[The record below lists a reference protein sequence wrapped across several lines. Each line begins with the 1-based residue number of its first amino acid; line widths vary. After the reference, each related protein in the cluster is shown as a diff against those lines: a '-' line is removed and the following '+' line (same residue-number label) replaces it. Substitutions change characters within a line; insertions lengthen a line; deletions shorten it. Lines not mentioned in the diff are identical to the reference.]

1 MSSCLVTKLR
11 ACSCGTEIR
20 LAWKFEKAAPKTT
33 SVIVDPAGLVDTASD
48 GGPASGRWHGKSWW
62 PSQWALARW
71 ASALSLCNEC
81 NECNEFADGTR
92 YILVTLSSLVRAT
105 FTECN
110 ECNEFFSRFLLA
122 EEKRGEGRGC
132 RKFPAFYSLHSLHSR
147 NRPLTRGKTVT
158 KVVTSCNQSG
168 RNSLHSV
175 TRVGDFAHVS
185 GSSP

>member
-1 MSSCLVTKLR
+1 MSDAELR
-11 ACSCGTEIR
+11 ECAYRTEIR

-33 SVIVDPAGLVDTASD
+33 SVVVGTASLVDAASDCGTASLVD
-48 GGPASGRWHGKSWW
+48 AGVIVTQPVVVGTG
-62 PSQWALARW
+62 ALALTR
-71 ASALSLCNEC
+71 CNEC

-132 RKFPAFYSLHSLHSR
+132 RKFRAFYSLHSLHSR

-175 TRVGDFAHVS
+175 TRVGDIAHVS
-185 GSSP
+185 GDSP

>member
-1 MSSCLVTKLR
+1 MSDTKLR

-33 SVIVDPAGLVDTASD
+33 SVIVDPAGLVDTGVVVTQPVVVGTGA
-48 GGPASGRWHGKSWW
+48 PALTR
-62 PSQWALARW
+62 
-71 ASALSLCNEC
+71 CNEC

-122 EEKRGEGRGC
+122 EEKSRRGRGGRGR
-132 RKFPAFYSLHSLHSR
+132 RKFRAFYSLHSLHSR

-175 TRVGDFAHVS
+175 TRVGDIAHVS

>member
-1 MSSCLVTKLR
+1 MQSFEHVHAVRKSDWRGSSRKQLR
-11 ACSCGTEIR
+11 R
-20 LAWKFEKAAPKTT
+20 LLLSSSTQQVLLTQP
-33 SVIVDPAGLVDTASD
+33 VIVAQPVLLTQPVIVAQPVLLTQPVGVGT
-48 GGPASGRWHGKSWW
+48 G
-62 PSQWALARW
+62 AL
-71 ASALSLCNEC
+71 ALSLCNEC

-110 ECNEFFSRFLLA
+110 ECNEFVSRFLLA
-122 EEKRGEGRGC
+122 EEKRGEGRGR
-132 RKFPAFYSLHSLHSR
+132 RKFRAFYSLHSLHSR

>member
-1 MSSCLVTKLR
+1 MNGAENAQDLSEFMSDAKLR

-33 SVIVDPAGLVDTASD
+33 SVIVDPAGLVDTGVVVTQPVVVGTGA
-48 GGPASGRWHGKSWW
+48 PALTR
-62 PSQWALARW
+62 
-71 ASALSLCNEC
+71 C

-110 ECNEFFSRFLLA
+110 ECNEFFSRFFLA
-122 EEKRGEGRGC
+122 EEKREGGRGR
-132 RKFPAFYSLHSLHSR
+132 RKFRAFYSLHSLHSR

-175 TRVGDFAHVS
+175 TRVGDIAHVS

>member
-1 MSSCLVTKLR
+1 MPSANSLHSLHLVRAGAENAQDLSEFMSDAKLR

-33 SVIVDPAGLVDTASD
+33 SVIVDPAGLVDAGVVVTQPV
-48 GGPASGRWHGKSWW
+48 GVGTG
-62 PSQWALARW
+62 ALALTR
-71 ASALSLCNEC
+71 CNEC

-122 EEKRGEGRGC
+122 EEKREGGGGVES
-132 RKFPAFYSLHSLHSR
+132 FGLS
-147 NRPLTRGKTVT
+147 TRY
-158 KVVTSCNQSG
+158 
-168 RNSLHSV
+168 
-175 TRVGDFAHVS
+175 TRYTPGT
-185 GSSP
+185 GL

>member
-1 MSSCLVTKLR
+1 MQSFEHVHAVRKSDWRGSSRKQLR
-11 ACSCGTEIR
+11 R
-20 LAWKFEKAAPKTT
+20 LLLSSSTQPVLLTQP
-33 SVIVDPAGLVDTASD
+33 VIVAQPVVVGT
-48 GGPASGRWHGKSWW
+48 G
-62 PSQWALARW
+62 ALALTR
-71 ASALSLCNEC
+71 CNEC

-122 EEKRGEGRGC
+122 EEKRREGREC
-132 RKFPAFYSLHSLHSR
+132 RKFRAFYSLHSLHSR

-175 TRVGDFAHVS
+175 TRVGDIAHVS
-185 GSSP
+185 GDSP

>member
-1 MSSCLVTKLR
+1 MSSCLMQSFEHVHAVRKSDWRGSSRKQLR
-11 ACSCGTEIR
+11 R
-20 LAWKFEKAAPKTT
+20 LLLSSSTQQVLLTQP
-33 SVIVDPAGLVDTASD
+33 VIVAQPVLLTQPVGVGT
-48 GGPASGRWHGKSWW
+48 G
-62 PSQWALARW
+62 ALALTR
-71 ASALSLCNEC
+71 CNEC
-81 NECNEFADGTR
+81 NECNECRRRTR

-122 EEKRGEGRGC
+122 EEKREGGRGR
-132 RKFPAFYSLHSLHSR
+132 RKFRAFYSLHSLHSR

-185 GSSP
+185 GDSP

>member
-1 MSSCLVTKLR
+1 MQSFEHVHAVRKSDWRGSSRKQLR
-11 ACSCGTEIR
+11 RLLLSSSTQQVLLTQPVGVGT
-20 LAWKFEKAAPKTT
+20 
-33 SVIVDPAGLVDTASD
+33 G
-48 GGPASGRWHGKSWW
+48 
-62 PSQWALARW
+62 ALALTR
-71 ASALSLCNEC
+71 CNEC

-122 EEKRGEGRGC
+122 EEKREGGGGR
-132 RKFPAFYSLHSLHSR
+132 RKFRAFYSLHSLHSR

-175 TRVGDFAHVS
+175 TRVGDIAHVS
-185 GSSP
+185 GDSS

>member
-1 MSSCLVTKLR
+1 MDPGIIKCHSGSGCHRVTKLR

-33 SVIVDPAGLVDTASD
+33 SVIVDPAGLVDAGVVVTQPVVV
-48 GGPASGRWHGKSWW
+48 GTG
-62 PSQWALARW
+62 ALALTR
-71 ASALSLCNEC
+71 CNEC

-122 EEKRGEGRGC
+122 EEKREEGGGVES
-132 RKFPAFYSLHSLHSR
+132 FGLS
-147 NRPLTRGKTVT
+147 TRY
-158 KVVTSCNQSG
+158 
-168 RNSLHSV
+168 
-175 TRVGDFAHVS
+175 TRYTPGT
-185 GSSP
+185 GL

>member
-1 MSSCLVTKLR
+1 MSDAKLR

-33 SVIVDPAGLVDTASD
+33 SVIVDPAGLVDAASDCGTASLVD
-48 GGPASGRWHGKSWW
+48 AASGRWPGG
-62 PSQWALARW
+62 RW
-71 ASALSLCNEC
+71 LSLCNEC

-122 EEKRGEGRGC
+122 EEKREGGGGVES
-132 RKFPAFYSLHSLHSR
+132 FGLS
-147 NRPLTRGKTVT
+147 TRY
-158 KVVTSCNQSG
+158 
-168 RNSLHSV
+168 
-175 TRVGDFAHVS
+175 TRYTPGT
-185 GSSP
+185 GL